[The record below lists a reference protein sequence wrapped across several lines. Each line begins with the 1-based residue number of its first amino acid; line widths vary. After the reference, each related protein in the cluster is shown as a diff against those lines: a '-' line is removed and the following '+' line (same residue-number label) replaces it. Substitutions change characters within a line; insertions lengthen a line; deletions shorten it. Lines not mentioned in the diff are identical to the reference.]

1 MNREQQD
8 LNKQSYQEAEKVE
21 PNKNAEGPE
30 RHGMPVV
37 GLVERSDWIFNDDS
51 ETGEQNIGGQRWKQ
65 EDSGLPSAWSPDSS
79 ERETLRWTWKIP
91 AQFCDGVQRE
101 HCQGTAHQCRTE
113 NPLCK
118 WSFRSEMLF
127 SLISLIKTF
136 NTHS

>member
-51 ETGEQNIGGQRWKQ
+51 ETGE
-65 EDSGLPSAWSPDSS
+65 
-79 ERETLRWTWKIP
+79 
-91 AQFCDGVQRE
+91 
-101 HCQGTAHQCRTE
+101 
-113 NPLCK
+113 
-118 WSFRSEMLF
+118 
-127 SLISLIKTF
+127 
-136 NTHS
+136 